1 MKKKLFI
8 SLCWLFS
15 FSPFASAL
23 QTDRFQLNIPTHFG
37 SPKLEESD
45 SKRTWSYFSDLGTLV
60 ISELRCDKA
69 CPVVSQ
75 TDVNMYHV
83 HKNAKDHGSMLIE
96 KNGVVGWLL
105 HSPTYGN
112 RYASEVTFSHKDASI
127 TIDFMY
133 KKSSSSLDV
142 HRSLVEF
149 IRLINEIEFL

>member
-1 MKKKLFI
+1 MKSLSILTLCLI
-8 SLCWLFS
+8 SSCS
-15 FSPFASAL
+15 NASIVKS
-23 QTDRFQLNIPTHFG
+23 DRFQLNIPTHFG

-45 SKRTWSYFSDLGTLV
+45 SKRTWSYFSDFGTLV